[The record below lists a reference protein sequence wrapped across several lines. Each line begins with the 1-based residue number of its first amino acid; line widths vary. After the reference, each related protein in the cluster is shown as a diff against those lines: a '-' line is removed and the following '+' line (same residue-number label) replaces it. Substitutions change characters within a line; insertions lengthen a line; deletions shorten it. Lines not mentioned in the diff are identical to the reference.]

1 MQSVA
6 MTLHFDGACTV
17 NPGGVMS
24 FGWHL
29 DTADGRRVAEG
40 SGPIHGYPPE
50 ERSCNTAEFEAAL
63 AGLEWVSQFRLL
75 PVDSLLVVGDSQLA
89 INILAGTWKAKKSH
103 LRTLAERCR
112 LAVAE
117 IDVGHLEFKWV
128 PRERNG
134 EADRLS
140 KRTP

>member
-1 MQSVA
+1 MTTTPMT

-17 NPGGVMS
+17 NPGGVMT

-29 DTADGRRVAEG
+29 DTTDGRRVAEG
-40 SGPIHGYPPE
+40 SGPINGYPRE

-75 PVDSLLVVGDSQLA
+75 PIDVLRVVGDSQLV
-89 INILAGTWKAKKSH
+89 INVLSRSWKAKKSH
-103 LRTLAERCR
+103 LRALAERCR
-112 LAVAE
+112 LAVEE
-117 IDVGHLEFKWV
+117 IDAGHIEYQWV

-140 KRTP
+140 KR